1 MNSGKKFYWVLFA
14 VFSLPIQASERHIDA
29 AADCAAQMFVM
40 TAAGKSVEGLDKY
53 FEQQSGFINMI
64 LSLYMEKQMGKKVTN
79 RMVSEI
85 REAKLRRFEST
96 NVSALTAESLSN
108 CLGWSFSLAQTLQKN
123 QGQSKQQLK
132 NSILNGPKPNGQY
145 DYPFNDAQQLPNW
158 VSLAKQ
164 NWKTGGYMTPGKVR
178 EQLSK

>member
-1 MNSGKKFYWVLFA
+1 VNSGKKFYWVLFA

-53 FEQQSGFINMI
+53 FEQQSGFINMM
-64 LSLYMEKQMGKKVTN
+64 LGLYMENQTGKKVTN

-85 REAKLRRFEST
+85 REAKLRSYESR

-108 CLGWSFSLAQTLQKN
+108 CLGWSFSLAQTLQKKSRTIKATIEKLIT
-123 QGQSKQQLK
+123 QRTQ
-132 NSILNGPKPNGQY
+132 
-145 DYPFNDAQQLPNW
+145 AQRPI
-158 VSLAKQ
+158 
-164 NWKTGGYMTPGKVR
+164 
-178 EQLSK
+178 

>member
-1 MNSGKKFYWVLFA
+1 MNSSKKFYWVLVIA
-14 VFSLPIQASERHIDA
+14 FSLPIQASERHIDA
-29 AADCAAQMFVM
+29 AAGCAAQMFVM
-40 TAAGKSVEGLDKY
+40 TSAGRSVEGLGKY
-53 FEQQSGFINMI
+53 FEQQSGFINMM
-64 LSLYMEKQMGKKVTN
+64 LGLYMENQTGKKVTN

-85 REAKLRRFEST
+85 REAKLRSYESS

-132 NSILNGPKPNGQY
+132 NLLLNGPKPNGQF

-158 VSLAKQ
+158 VLLAKQ
-164 NWKTGGYMTPGKVR
+164 NWKTGGYVTPGKVR